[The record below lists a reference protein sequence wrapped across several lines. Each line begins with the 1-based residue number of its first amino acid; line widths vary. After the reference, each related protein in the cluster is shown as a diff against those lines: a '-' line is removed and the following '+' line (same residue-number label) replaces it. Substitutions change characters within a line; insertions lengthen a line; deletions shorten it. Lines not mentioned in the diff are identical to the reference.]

1 MGVLGQ
7 YPPQQMLEKLRTE
20 IKEWEMADTLTPVMP
35 AIHYIAVTAQH
46 SPGVDGKYRLRMPY
60 QQIDNAIELAAQ
72 VNGIVFLDIQVGLS
86 TLEKRNSC
94 T

>member
-35 AIHYIAVTAQH
+35 AIHYIAVTAQ
-46 SPGVDGKYRLRMPY
+46 
-60 QQIDNAIELAAQ
+60 
-72 VNGIVFLDIQVGLS
+72 LS
-86 TLEKRNSC
+86 CKKEKHLLPLHL
-94 T
+94 